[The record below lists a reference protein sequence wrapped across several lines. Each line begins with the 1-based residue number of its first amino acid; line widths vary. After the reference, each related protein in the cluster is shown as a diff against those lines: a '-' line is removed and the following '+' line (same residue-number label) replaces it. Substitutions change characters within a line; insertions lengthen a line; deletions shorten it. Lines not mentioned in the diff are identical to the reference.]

1 MLFAGIVVFPAAE
14 PDFPDAKS
22 DFSPGDLIFC
32 LCVCIII
39 LNPCIVT
46 TILLCERK
54 IPLESPPADTGSS
67 VKKKIIFVVLL
78 LMCFIPTAVAVSSYY
93 TTQNAPVDEKT
104 AVRLTVTDLNEK
116 EYTFAKSDGESAQD
130 MIRFFLAMQQNA
142 ASIVG
147 LPDSLTGELFFKV
160 TLSTNVKDAT
170 YRYYFN
176 PDPSMNYFLDPSG
189 AAFKIREAD
198 AAAFITTEYAESIY
212 SSSAMPVLTLSNTY
226 AVTPDSAVW
235 QYKNYT
241 GAYVDSDVSGAV
253 SADVESYSLEG
264 GFDLSFD
271 VQPDYFA
278 LKITDGSGNTL
289 FDDMYDR
296 LSSDFTFESNT
307 SLNVSVI
314 ARWFE
319 DPARSFCGEL
329 DYEFTSLVTAP
340 AEFYLGVKSVK
351 LGGFTSITG
360 LNVLNP
366 ERIQFTC
373 EPSLDFTPTF
383 YKEGDYVVAIL
394 PVDATLTAGTYNMT
408 LVYGGSTQTLSL
420 NVEAKDFQSSNINV
434 SSTMLNMYRT
444 SETISAFEK
453 VRTELTAASSDVR
466 YFSGSFLSSPATGA
480 TLLRGFGREIVLN
493 GDTNNKYRNNGVDF
507 ALPSGTNILAANDG
521 VVVYSGI
528 LDYTGC
534 MVVVDHGFGV
544 KTWYYN
550 MAKTSV
556 SVGDTVK
563 KGDAVGTAG
572 NTGFVAFDSTGVH
585 IAMSVG
591 DKFVCPYDAWD
602 DSKDYGKI
610 TIWGIDD

>member
-1 MLFAGIVVFPAAE
+1 MIRFGLLTAGILFLFNPNVNLIDVLPDCIGYLCICAAIARAADLCGELADAQTEFRRLFWIALSKLPAW
-14 PDFPDAKS
+14 
-22 DFSPGDLIFC
+22 LIAT
-32 LCVCIII
+32 LITARSVGEE
-39 LNPCIVT
+39 
-46 TILLCERK
+46 TILLSMTFAYAVAETVFGVRAFTRLFEGLSYLGTRYDGGEFLYK
-54 IPLESPPADTGSS
+54 IPARP
-67 VKKKIIFVVLL
+67 KKLRGTDG
-78 LMCFIPTAVAVSSYY
+78 PTAVLRFR
-93 TTQNAPVDEKT
+93 PVNGL
-104 AVRLTVTDLNEK
+104 AALSCAFVV
-116 EYTFAKSDGESAQD
+116 FKSV
-130 MIRFFLAMQQNA
+130 FC
-142 ASIVG
+142 V
-147 LPDSLTGELFFKV
+147 LPELSLLSNYDSLGF
-160 TLSTNVKDAT
+160 
-170 YRYYFN
+170 
-176 PDPSMNYFLDPSG
+176 
-189 AAFKIREAD
+189 
-198 AAAFITTEYAESIY
+198 
-212 SSSAMPVLTLSNTY
+212 
-226 AVTPDSAVW
+226 VTPDSAVW

-241 GAYVDSDVSGAV
+241 GAYVDSEVSGAV

-289 FDDMYDR
+289 FDDIYDR
-296 LSSDFTFESNT
+296 LGSEFTFESNT
-307 SLNVSVI
+307 TLNVSVV
-314 ARWFE
+314 AKWYE

-329 DYEFTSLVTAP
+329 DYDFTSLVTAP

-453 VRTELTAASSDVR
+453 VRTELTATSSDVR

-556 SVGDTVK
+556 SVGDAVK

-602 DSKDYGKI
+602 DSRDYGKI
-610 TIWGIDD
+610 IIWGIDD